1 MTAGPQSRSG
11 DGLLLPPGAASRWTD
26 IGGPVHYLD
35 FGGAAGAP
43 VIVCVHGLGGS
54 AVNWLAIAPLL
65 TDRFQ
70 LLAPDLAGHG
80 LTRSQGRGTDVMANR
95 GLLDRFI
102 DAVPASPVVL
112 IGNSM
117 GGMISLFEASMAA
130 SKVKALVLVDP
141 ALPFL
146 PVWPDPAVTAIFA
159 LSSAPGLGRMIAA
172 RRRQMSPEAAVA
184 DVLALCCVD
193 AARVP
198 ADVVA
203 AHVEMARRRTA
214 FTEVSADFATAA
226 RSVISTAGQL
236 RGSAYRRA
244 VRSVRCDVL
253 LLHGSRDR
261 LVPVATARKT
271 ALANPSW
278 KLVVLPGLGHV
289 PQLEAPQDC
298 APAISRWLQ
307 SRVVT

>member
-11 DGLLLPPGAASRWTD
+11 DSLRLPPGAASCWTD
-26 IGGPVHYLD
+26 LGGPVHYLD
-35 FGGAAGAP
+35 FGGPPGAP
-43 VIVCVHGLGGS
+43 VIVCAHGLGGS

-65 TDRFQ
+65 TDRFRM
-70 LLAPDLAGHG
+70 LAPDLAGHG
-80 LTRSQGRGTDVMANR
+80 LTRSQGRGTDVMSNR

-102 DAVPASPVVL
+102 DAVPAGPVIL

-130 SKVKALVLVDP
+130 SKITSLILVDP
-141 ALPFL
+141 ALPFV

-159 LSSAPGLGRMIAA
+159 LSSAPGLGRVIAA
-172 RRRQMSPEAAVA
+172 RRRRMSPEAAVA

-198 ADVVA
+198 ADVVT
-203 AHVEMARRRTA
+203 AHVEMARLRTA
-214 FTEVSADFATAA
+214 FTEVSGEFAIAA
-226 RSVISTAGQL
+226 RSVITTAGRL

-244 VRSVRCDVL
+244 VRSVSCPVL

-261 LVPVATARKT
+261 LVPVAAARTTAR
-271 ALANPSW
+271 ANPAWS
-278 KLVVLPGLGHV
+278 LVVLPDVGHV

-298 APAISRWLQ
+298 APVISRWLE
-307 SRVVT
+307 SRELA